1 MRSHLL
7 QIHDLDDVLEGIV
20 EIGAPPAKRSLHP
33 VLFLENPHALRG
45 EIGLGVVV
53 GFSGHAERRVTAD
66 FLVQRPPTV
75 NVADVVVSEG
85 GLATFTVTRTGASDV
100 SQTVDVSTLSLAS
113 PDTAEVADFTALS
126 TQTLTFA
133 AGVSTQT
140 FTVQTTQDTTYEG
153 AETFRVQLANATSGA
168 LISTTNGTATS
179 KSARL
184 LAVTGD
190 SLGTIVDCA
199 FGADD
204 AKTGTVAAP
213 TCTST
218 SWTSKGNLLPKAAW
232 NYTAAFTPK
241 DGTKVDDVWSALP
254 GVSMQRKAGNNTL
267 TGSVGVVISDADA
280 TEYFGA
286 DGQTFSTALYSWAA
300 DTAKTAS
307 VVAAKAPTTVS
318 INTKTGKVEARS
330 IVAAASN
337 ATNATTSATALVGAI
352 STVAVSA
359 MIALF

>member
-1 MRSHLL
+1 MQKFATALAFAATAAATHTTSAGGKAIWDWMGDATKKPTDGVTSSLEIGNVASTNTTLGYTTTMDVFYSETNKYAGVKVTWNVNGGADSQWVKDARVGLGWNMAFGKSADNL
-7 QIHDLDDVLEGIV
+7 QI
-20 EIGAPPAKRSLHP
+20 P
-33 VLFLENPHALRG
+33 V
-45 EIGLGVVV
+45 
-53 GFSGHAERRVTAD
+53 
-66 FLVQRPPTV
+66 
-75 NVADVVVSEG
+75 
-85 GLATFTVTRTGASDV
+85 AT
-100 SQTVDVSTLSLAS
+100 
-113 PDTAEVADFTALS
+113 
-126 TQTLTFA
+126 
-133 AGVSTQT
+133 
-140 FTVQTTQDTTYEG
+140 
-153 AETFRVQLANATSGA
+153 NATNA
-168 LISTTNGTATS
+168 TATNATATNTNTTNGTATS